1 MTYVC
6 RITSREK
13 GEKQG
18 GQLRVQMRGDFGSGS
33 GDSGEGAERSS
44 GMYSR
49 FPVSER
55 GQEQHMH

>member
-1 MTYVC
+1 MTYVW

-33 GDSGEGAERSS
+33 GDSGGGAERSP
-44 GMYSR
+44 GMCSR

-55 GQEQHMH
+55 SQERHMH